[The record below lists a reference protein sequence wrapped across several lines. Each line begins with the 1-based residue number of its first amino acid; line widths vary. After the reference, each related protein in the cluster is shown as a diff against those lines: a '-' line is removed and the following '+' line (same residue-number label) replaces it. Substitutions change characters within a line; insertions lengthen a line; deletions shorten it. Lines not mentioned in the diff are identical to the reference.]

1 MCFGETAKGSA
12 YGASMEDKEGKGIKD
27 DLEVSTQAAEKS
39 EVGAGGTNFM
49 CLLDILLNGDVK

>member
-1 MCFGETAKGSA
+1 
-12 YGASMEDKEGKGIKD
+12 MEDKEGKGIKD